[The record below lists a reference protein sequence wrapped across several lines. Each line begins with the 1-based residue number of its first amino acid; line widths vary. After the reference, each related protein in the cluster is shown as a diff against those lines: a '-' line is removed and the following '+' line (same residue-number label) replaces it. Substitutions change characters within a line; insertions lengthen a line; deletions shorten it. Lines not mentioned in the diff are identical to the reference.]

1 MDDLEYN
8 AKLEELDHLL
18 NDDVV
23 EMEPNRVWS
32 LLLEV
37 SQHDMF
43 ASPAAHH

>member
-37 SQHDMF
+37 SQHDLMGQS
-43 ASPAAHH
+43 ATL